1 MDDKGE
7 KRQVYELRARID
19 RLESQKNILLKE
31 LDINEERFEKNQRLY
46 SRFVPLIIDLV
57 TEKNRGV
64 AFVLKDLSA
73 ELKKNASTERI
84 EGLFQKFHQAILNE
98 DPEVDRGKDKPF
110 FSSLFKGSSDHL
122 MKAFKQGYLDII
134 DTLNGTLESSHWSA
148 LNQLSDRIVK
158 VSDLESMGKV
168 RDELFHILHGHIT
181 DIGRDREKLAIF
193 VKDIVR
199 QILGMEEIIRLS
211 FDHFGAML
219 EPGDAFDLVL
229 KNEIDQ
235 ARKTLDID
243 GNLEEVKARLA
254 SSFATIEGAL
264 KQKVIDEAQ
273 IKGFVTSNHQTFET
287 EFEKLRTELVQATA
301 HSRELERKIN
311 QDPLTGAY
319 NRRAYNQRIE
329 DEMDRFLR
337 YGTLFSLLFIDA
349 DHFKNIN
356 DTYGHAIGDKCLQEI
371 IKRASKLIR
380 KSDMLARYGG
390 EEFVLVMP
398 ETDAANAKNVAEKIR
413 KTIERIA
420 FLYKKDAVKVT
431 VSIGV
436 TQVRENDA
444 VPQDVLGRADAAV
457 YQAKQDGRNR
467 VVLN

>member
-1 MDDKGE
+1 MDNKGD
-7 KRQVYELRARID
+7 KRQIYELRARIE

-31 LDINEERFEKNQRLY
+31 LNSNEERFEATQRLY
-46 SRFVPLIIDLV
+46 SRFVPLIINLV

-64 AFVLKDLSA
+64 AFVLKELST
-73 ELKKNASTERI
+73 ELKNNASTDRI
-84 EGLFQKFHQAILNE
+84 EELFQKLHQAILNE
-98 DPEVDRGKDKPF
+98 DPDTGRGKGKPF
-110 FSSLFKGSSDHL
+110 FSGLFKGSGDHL
-122 MKAFKQGYLDII
+122 IKAFKQGYLDII
-134 DTLNGTLESSHWSA
+134 DTLYATLESTHLND
-148 LNQLSDRIVK
+148 LNQLADRIAK
-158 VSDLESMGKV
+158 ADDPQSIGKV
-168 RDELFHILHGHIT
+168 RDDLFHLLFGHIT
-181 DIGRDREKLAIF
+181 DIGRDREKLTVF

-211 FDHFGAML
+211 FDHFGTML
-219 EPGDAFDLVL
+219 DPGDAFDLVL
-229 KNEIDQ
+229 KDEIDQ
-235 ARKTLDID
+235 AKKALDIA
-243 GNLEEVKARLA
+243 GNLDEVKARIA

-264 KQKVIDEAQ
+264 KQKVTEETQ
-273 IKGFVTSNHQTFET
+273 IKESAASNHQNFEI
-287 EFEKLRTELVQATA
+287 EFEKLRKELVQATE
-301 HSRELERKIN
+301 HSKALERKIN

-319 NRRAYNQRIE
+319 NRRAYNQRIG
-329 DEMDRFLR
+329 DEMERFLR

-349 DHFKNIN
+349 DHFKNVN

-398 ETDAANAKNVAEKIR
+398 ETNAANAKNVAEKIR
-413 KTIERIA
+413 ETIENIE
-420 FLYKKDAVKVT
+420 FIYMDDAVKVT

-444 VPQDVLGRADAAV
+444 VPQDVLERADAAV

>member
-1 MDDKGE
+1 
-7 KRQVYELRARID
+7 
-19 RLESQKNILLKE
+19 
-31 LDINEERFEKNQRLY
+31 
-46 SRFVPLIIDLV
+46 
-57 TEKNRGV
+57 
-64 AFVLKDLSA
+64 
-73 ELKKNASTERI
+73 
-84 EGLFQKFHQAILNE
+84 
-98 DPEVDRGKDKPF
+98 
-110 FSSLFKGSSDHL
+110 
-122 MKAFKQGYLDII
+122 
-134 DTLNGTLESSHWSA
+134 
-148 LNQLSDRIVK
+148 
-158 VSDLESMGKV
+158 
-168 RDELFHILHGHIT
+168 LHGHIT

-193 VKDIVR
+193 IKEIVR